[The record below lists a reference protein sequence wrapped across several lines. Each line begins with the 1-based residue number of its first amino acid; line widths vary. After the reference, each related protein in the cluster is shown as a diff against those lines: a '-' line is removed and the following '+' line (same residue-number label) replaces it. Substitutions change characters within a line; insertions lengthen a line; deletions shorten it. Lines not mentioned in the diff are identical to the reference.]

1 MFNNK
6 YVLYLCNIKSKRT
19 LQNMKSYL
27 IVTIFIYISSLCNI
41 FASNSDIKDI
51 IRKAENGLYTN
62 PQQTVFLA
70 SKALTETD
78 DKNDIVKLLFIKA
91 LAERLLG
98 NNDESLYSLYKI
110 DLNSFNQESNLKGEI
125 YNLMSICYCAISDF
139 QKAIELNDNAVSI
152 FKANNDSTKLASAY
166 NNKGLIHN
174 HMNENVQSEKF
185 LLEALKI
192 NRAIK
197 NFKGISANLNNLCL
211 YHGNLEKQKEYIQEA
226 IIINKN
232 LDAQWSLAENYNNLG
247 RLYIYEN
254 DYGNAQKA
262 LAKAYTIANEIGAKG
277 IICDNYEYYSI
288 LYDQSCNYQ
297 KAFEYQSKLNSL
309 KQELLSENNL
319 RKIELNIAEEKLNE
333 VIRENEIKK
342 QEYRI
347 QRLEKNIY
355 GIIIISSLVTI
366 ITILLTQRSKRK
378 KKLALIKA
386 QYKLEQSQ
394 HEIARQKVNLQ
405 NMELMNAQLTLENNK
420 QQMTNMAAFL
430 KSRNELLEKIKELI
444 KQGYKLNGNEVTI
457 HLKKINAIITQYQDN
472 DKTNSLTLK
481 TTNDINNDFLERL
494 EKKHPKLTNGEKHL
508 ACLLR
513 TDMSAKEIA
522 ILTGTTPKTINMN
535 RYRLR
540 KALNLNSETDL
551 TEYIK
556 QI

>member
-1 MFNNK
+1 
-6 YVLYLCNIKSKRT
+6 
-19 LQNMKSYL
+19 MKSYL

-211 YHGNLEKQKEYIQEA
+211 
-226 IIINKN
+226 
-232 LDAQWSLAENYNNLG
+232 
-247 RLYIYEN
+247 
-254 DYGNAQKA
+254 
-262 LAKAYTIANEIGAKG
+262 
-277 IICDNYEYYSI
+277 
-288 LYDQSCNYQ
+288 
-297 KAFEYQSKLNSL
+297 
-309 KQELLSENNL
+309 
-319 RKIELNIAEEKLNE
+319 
-333 VIRENEIKK
+333 
-342 QEYRI
+342 
-347 QRLEKNIY
+347 
-355 GIIIISSLVTI
+355 
-366 ITILLTQRSKRK
+366 
-378 KKLALIKA
+378 
-386 QYKLEQSQ
+386 
-394 HEIARQKVNLQ
+394 
-405 NMELMNAQLTLENNK
+405 
-420 QQMTNMAAFL
+420 
-430 KSRNELLEKIKELI
+430 
-444 KQGYKLNGNEVTI
+444 
-457 HLKKINAIITQYQDN
+457 
-472 DKTNSLTLK
+472 
-481 TTNDINNDFLERL
+481 
-494 EKKHPKLTNGEKHL
+494 
-508 ACLLR
+508 
-513 TDMSAKEIA
+513 
-522 ILTGTTPKTINMN
+522 
-535 RYRLR
+535 
-540 KALNLNSETDL
+540 
-551 TEYIK
+551 
-556 QI
+556 